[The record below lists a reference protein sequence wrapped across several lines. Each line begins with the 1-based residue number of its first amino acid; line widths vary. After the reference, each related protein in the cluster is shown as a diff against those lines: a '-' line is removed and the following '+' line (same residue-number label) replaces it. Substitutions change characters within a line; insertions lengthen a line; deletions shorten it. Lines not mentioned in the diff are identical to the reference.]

1 MLYFDNFFNS
11 PTLVEK
17 VFNRGIYCLSTVWS
31 DRKSM
36 TIMKKDKDVERGDVD
51 FQYAINII
59 AVKWFDNRWMT
70 MVATC
75 LEECN
80 KVSTVT
86 SRIKGQNR
94 VPKYLPH
101 AKRLS
106 KITDRYGWVDLLVQK
121 TAACKMD
128 HKSSGRRYYL
138 RLLFDLMDISVVD
151 SHAIYRVFYPKR
163 MESLDFKTVLFQ
175 NWYV

>member
-1 MLYFDNFFNS
+1 
-11 PTLVEK
+11 
-17 VFNRGIYCLSTVWS
+17 
-31 DRKSM
+31 M

-51 FQYAINII
+51 FQYAINMI

-101 AKRLS
+101 AKRSS

-175 NWYV
+175 NWYG